1 MAALAIDERVR
12 GLPTPR
18 TAMPAFGAEFLSSY
32 DIYRQAIRGAEWL
45 CPRPVKKGENK

>member
-18 TAMPAFGAEFLSSY
+18 NATPKFGAEFVSSY
-32 DIYRQAIRGAEWL
+32 EIYRQAIRGAEWL
-45 CPRPVKKGENK
+45 CPRPVKKGEAK